1 MISSFL
7 KCSAIVAALALN
19 TCSTPTPEEKQH
31 ERYEQLSISLKDERE
46 VGRQMAAKLAG
57 SFGLYNNPSV
67 SKYVSLVGL
76 TVAAQSSRPEIT
88 YHFAV
93 LKSEEVNA
101 LATPGG
107 YVFVT
112 TGLLKSLRSES
123 ELAGI
128 LGHEIAHIT
137 ERHMYTAIAPKREVS
152 AAETLTRLMSRGA
165 SDIGFSLGKIVNAG
179 MELLLET
186 GLGPEKES
194 EADAVGI
201 TFALSAGYLPDS
213 LLEYLRYLAGQNSTL
228 KVSKTHPPFPQ
239 RIASLV
245 TYLEKNGLAGGR
257 ITDRYRGLK
266 ANQSL
271 ALLQDRFTRAMA
283 PLTQG
288 GNIKFS
294 K

>member
-7 KCSAIVAALALN
+7 KCSAVVAALALN
-19 TCSTPTPEEKQH
+19 ACSTPTAEEKQH
-31 ERYEQLSISLKDERE
+31 DRYEQLSTSLKDEKE

-57 SFGLYNNPSV
+57 SFGLYNNPGV

-88 YHFAV
+88 YRFIV

-107 YVFVT
+107 YIFVT

-128 LGHEIAHIT
+128 LGHEIAHVT

-179 MELLLET
+179 MDLLLET

-201 TFALSAGYLPDS
+201 TFAMSAGYLPGS
-213 LLEYLRYLAGQNSTL
+213 LLEYLRYLAGQNSTV

-245 TYLEKNGLAGGR
+245 AYLEKNGLAESR
-257 ITDRYRGLK
+257 ATDRPRGLK

-283 PLTQG
+283 PLHQG
-288 GNIKFS
+288 EM
-294 K
+294 